1 MEIHIEKLK
10 KTGKYFLYLSD
21 IYNFTYVV
29 DILISKKLSLN
40 LDDYQKILKK
50 FNAFKYDDGDYY
62 LKTLE
67 EANNAKQYL
76 NDNYMIIL
84 KLRGE

>member
-21 IYNFTYVV
+21 TYNFTYVV

-40 LDDYQKILKK
+40 LDDY
-50 FNAFKYDDGDYY
+50 
-62 LKTLE
+62 
-67 EANNAKQYL
+67 
-76 NDNYMIIL
+76 
-84 KLRGE
+84 